1 MRIAALQYITMLILH
16 LCSFFHVRFFFMCAC
31 IFLSV
36 SYLFSCAFF
45 SGSEDQEMLLT
56 ESIKHAK
63 EAVMLDITDGN
74 SWCKSYYPSILQKI
88 YFHMKL
94 IHQPEVQ

>member
-1 MRIAALQYITMLILH
+1 MFVFSCAF
-16 LCSFFHVRFFFMCAC
+16 FFHVC
-31 IFLSV
+31 L
-36 SYLFSCAFF
+36 YFSQCLISFHVHFF